1 MSMFKD
7 IPVDV
12 GVIYEGERI
21 RWPDAYTEL
30 GGPKVEHKFEL
41 VRVRSLEEVEDGK
54 IMVIGSDIKEL
65 EKKSYP
71 FGIYVEVAG
80 KDLEEALE
88 GVIERRIHEYSN
100 YIEGLMHLNQRYDIW
115 LRLSRKS
122 FEKGLNS
129 FTYIG
134 KVLQRLFKS
143 ELPIIE
149 KIQITF
155 ITEPEKVKEKF
166 REAMETYEK
175 RDAKARGLKDE
186 DVDAFYGCSLCQSFA
201 PTHVC
206 VITPQR
212 YSNCGAISWFDGR
225 AAARVDPKGPV
236 FRIDKGECVD
246 PFKGEYTGANDA
258 VKMKSGGEITK
269 VWLYTAF
276 GHPHTSCGCFEAV
289 AFYIPEVDGFGV
301 VHRGFLETTP
311 NGLPFSTLA
320 DSTAGGRQ
328 IDGFHGVSIEYMRSP
343 KFLQADGSWNRVVW
357 LPENVKERVK
367 DFIPK
372 ELIDKIPTEK
382 DATNIEEL
390 KTFLEKGN
398 HPSVGKWKTVPAEV
412 VTEKPAEEEKAEVP
426 AEVVTE
432 KPAEEE
438 KAEVPAEAQMPITV
452 SAVPVGVS
460 PGVGGFKIIL
470 RNAKIHAR
478 VVRIRS
484 KEE

>member
-1 MSMFKD
+1 MFED

-21 RWPDAYTEL
+21 RWPDAFAEF
-30 GGPKVEHKFEL
+30 GGPNIEYKFEL
-41 VRVRSLEEVEDGK
+41 VKVRSSDEVKNGK
-54 IMVIGSDIKEL
+54 IAIIGPDIEDM

-71 FGIYVEVAG
+71 FGIYIEVAG
-80 KDLEEALE
+80 KDLEEGLE
-88 GVIERRIHEYSN
+88 GVFERRIHQYCN

-115 LRLSRKS
+115 LRLSKKS

-129 FTYIG
+129 FTYVG

-155 ITEPEKVKEKF
+155 ITDPENVKEKF
-166 REAMETYEK
+166 KEATEAYEK
-175 RDAKARGLKDE
+175 RDEKARGLKDE
-186 DVDAFYGCSLCQSFA
+186 EADAFYGCTLCQSFA

-236 FRIDKGECVD
+236 FKIDKGQCID
-246 PFKGEYTGANDA
+246 PSKDEYTGVNEA
-258 VKMKSGGEITK
+258 VKLKSGGEITR

-276 GHPHTSCGCFEAV
+276 EYPHTSCGCFEAV
-289 AFYIPEVDGFGV
+289 AFYIPEVAGIGV
-301 VHRGFLETTP
+301 VQRGFPGTAP

-328 IDGFHGVSIEYMRSP
+328 VDGFHGVSIEYMRSP
-343 KFLQADGSWNRVVW
+343 KFLHVDGGWNSIVW
-357 LPENVKERVK
+357 LPETVKERVK

-372 ELIDKIPTEK
+372 EIVDKIPTEK
-382 DATNIEEL
+382 DVTNIEEL
-390 KTFLEKGN
+390 KDFLQKKG
-398 HPSVGKWKTVPAEV
+398 HPVVEKWKTVPAEV
-412 VTEKPAEEEKAEVP
+412 VGEKPSEEAK
-426 AEVVTE
+426 
-432 KPAEEE
+432 
-438 KAEVPAEAQMPITV
+438 V
-452 SAVPVGVS
+452 SAVAQAPIAVSALPLASISGVS
-460 PGVGGFKIIL
+460 GFKIVL
-470 RNAKIHAR
+470 KNVKIHAEKM
-478 VVRIRS
+478 RIKS
-484 KEE
+484 KEK